1 MRMPVNSASSEPM
14 TKFEEAPAEKPR
26 AIRLRA
32 FSVHLLTALG
42 AGIALMALL
51 EAVRGHWQAMFG
63 WLGLALLVD
72 GIDGPL
78 ARQLDVKRTLP
89 HWSGDTLDLV
99 VDFTTYVFVP
109 AFAIMT
115 CGLLVPHVAPLVGIA
130 IVMSG
135 ALYFADLRMKLD
147 DNRFRGFPTLW
158 NVAVFYLLLLRPSP
172 WVATFG
178 MIGLVIAT
186 FLPIPFMH
194 PIRVVRWRRLN
205 VGILLIGLAL
215 AVIAVLQ
222 DFTVSP
228 AITAGLVLIAAYV
241 MLVDPAI
248 QIALNNRRK
257 M

>member
-1 MRMPVNSASSEPM
+1 M
-14 TKFEEAPAEKPR
+14 
-26 AIRLRA
+26 RA
-32 FSVHLLTALG
+32 FSVHLLTAFG

-51 EAVRGHWQAMFG
+51 AAAHGHWQAMFG

-78 ARQLDVKRTLP
+78 ARRLDVKRTLP

-109 AFAIMT
+109 AFAIVT
-115 CGLLVPHVAPLVGIA
+115 CGLLVPHLAPLVGIA

-135 ALYFADLRMKLD
+135 ALYFADLRMKRD

-172 WVATFG
+172 WVATLA
-178 MIGLVIAT
+178 MVALVVAT
-186 FLPIPFMH
+186 FLPVPFMH
-194 PIRVVRWRRLN
+194 PMRVVRWRWLN
-205 VGILLIGLAL
+205 IGVVLVGLGL

-222 DFTVSP
+222 DFKVSP

-241 MLVDPAI
+241 MLIDPAI
-248 QIALNNRRK
+248 QMALDRRRK
-257 M
+257 A